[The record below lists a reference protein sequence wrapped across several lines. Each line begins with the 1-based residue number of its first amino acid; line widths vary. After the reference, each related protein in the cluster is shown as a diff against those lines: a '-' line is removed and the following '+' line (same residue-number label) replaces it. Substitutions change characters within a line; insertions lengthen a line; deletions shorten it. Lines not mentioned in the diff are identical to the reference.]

1 MIDIETLAAA
11 PTISALA
18 KESGLKW
25 YEVKTL
31 VKEHD
36 IPHVAM
42 GNRTI
47 VHPSGLARL
56 RAIIA
61 RYPGVSESFADAG

>member
-11 PTISALA
+11 PTISDLA

-31 VKEHD
+31 VKEHG
-36 IPHVAM
+36 IAHIAL

-56 RAIIA
+56 RRIIA
-61 RYPGVSESFADAG
+61 RYPGVNQAFADAG